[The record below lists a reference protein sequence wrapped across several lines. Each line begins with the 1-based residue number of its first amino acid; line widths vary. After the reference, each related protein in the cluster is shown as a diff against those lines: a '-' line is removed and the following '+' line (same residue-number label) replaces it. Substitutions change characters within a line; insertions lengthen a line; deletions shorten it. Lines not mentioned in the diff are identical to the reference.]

1 MARTRSTKSEGA
13 EAETKGAKAGASTSA
28 SSKATYTLPE
38 ATKSPPRIFILPK
51 KATSEARI
59 VTLQN
64 PRYSRPTRYLVCPEA
79 GFFEFTKIA
88 APKTTPRSWLIEGKA
103 QTESENSTKSETQV
117 TKGADLYI
125 ATAIDPLFLILPAL
139 VAKDSADKKRMF
151 LSSDDHF
158 DSISEI
164 PDSETHNHLSE
175 ILSWPK
181 TRQLV
186 ESRMAS
192 VCDTVEAGDEQMFRL
207 NETKLLS
214 EMLSKA
220 KRMANHGLP
229 KSMADKFVAKALEA
243 PILSVRST
251 QAAPSSE
258 DTAVSSGTT
267 TPSLESTDSQSSVET
282 TTSAV
287 SNASTAATSIS
298 SPSSTENDKVTNAI
312 TAPPEVISLQR
323 LKISFDFI
331 CSSYLPPS
339 LSKALKTQLSSGCG
353 SSTTTKEVNFK
364 PLEEYLAKLAELRQ
378 KAAAARATTDYSR
391 KRTRDEEDDERA
403 EKRKK
408 KEEEDKVKKA
418 NTSRGVKQL
427 QKVNTSGMKKLSDFF
442 KKT

>member
-1 MARTRSTKSEGA
+1 MARTRSTKAAGA

-28 SSKATYTLPE
+28 SSKATYPLPE
-38 ATKSPPRIFILPK
+38 ATQSPPRVFILPK

-103 QTESENSTKSETQV
+103 QTESENGTKSETQV

-125 ATAIDPLFLILPAL
+125 ATAIDPLFLVLPAL

-151 LSSDDHF
+151 LSSDDYF

-214 EMLSKA
+214 EILSKA
-220 KRMANHGLP
+220 KRMAKHGLP

-243 PILSVRST
+243 PILGVRST
-251 QAAPSSE
+251 QAAPSSSE
-258 DTAVSSGTT
+258 DAVVSSGTT

-282 TTSAV
+282 TSSTV
-287 SNASTAATSIS
+287 SDASTAATSIS
-298 SPSSTENDKVTNAI
+298 EPPQEVTNAI
-312 TAPPEVISLQR
+312 TAPPEVISLQK

-339 LSKALKTQLSSGCG
+339 LSKALKTQLLSGCG
-353 SSTTTKEVNFK
+353 ASSTKEEVLLFG

-427 QKVNTSGMKKLSDFF
+427 QKVNTSGMKKLSEFF
-442 KKT
+442 KKKT